1 MKPRTKENAELTHRV
16 GDLLSQTQLVCDA
29 DPEMCEAAEMV
40 YIGDVYVLR
49 EPATLLDEG
58 WGSRHYVAD
67 LEDDPL

>member
-1 MKPRTKENAELTHRV
+1 MELDHLIRN
-16 GDLLSQTQLVCDA
+16 LLSQTRLVCDA
-29 DPEMCEAAEMV
+29 DPGMCEAAEMV

-49 EPATLLDEG
+49 EPAAALDEG